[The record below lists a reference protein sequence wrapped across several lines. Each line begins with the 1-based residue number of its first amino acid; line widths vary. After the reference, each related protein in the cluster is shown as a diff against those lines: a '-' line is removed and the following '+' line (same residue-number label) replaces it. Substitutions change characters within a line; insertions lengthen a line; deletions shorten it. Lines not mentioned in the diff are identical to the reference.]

1 MVHKVGDREILKF
14 SVSLNIASCIR
25 THNGPRKGEGPNI
38 QAPTT
43 EPHFKAD
50 PETRLHNLTYR
61 FIG

>member
-1 MVHKVGDREILKF
+1 MF
-14 SVSLNIASCIR
+14 SVSLGSGIASCIH

-38 QAPTT
+38 QALTT